1 MLRNPKQEQNS
12 FAMSTAFHVCSIA
25 FVWRLPMPKTFC
37 SLATLVVLVSVLTS
51 ATPSAACSACN
62 CNNVTHI
69 LVTCG
74 ACDTQI
80 STYPI
85 QAASN
90 NSCTAYAL
98 TITYCCNDTN
108 VPETSS
114 RSVGP
119 CGGNSCPAGLVC
131 TVKGVPERPLVSEPG
146 LTPGPLRH

>member
-1 MLRNPKQEQNS
+1 MLRNPNRNRIVCDVDS
-12 FAMSTAFHVCSIA
+12 FGCIPIA
-25 FVWRLPMPKTFC
+25 FVRRLCMAKTFY
-37 SLATLVVLVSVLTS
+37 SLASFVVLISVLTS

-62 CNNVTHI
+62 CKNVTHI

-80 STYPI
+80 DTYPI

-98 TITYCCNDTN
+98 TILYCCNNKN

-114 RSVGP
+114 HSVGP
-119 CGGNSCPAGLVC
+119 CGGNSCPAGVVC
-131 TVKGVPERPLVSEPG
+131 NVKGKPEQPLVNEPG
-146 LTPGPLRH
+146 PGRH